1 MIEKSVENYKSYPD
15 EELISRINQGN
26 YEHMAIIIERYAPVI
41 HSYIN
46 KYCLETQ
53 REDAAQEA
61 NLALFFAIKAFDG
74 TKSCFSTFANLCIKR
89 AILDVLKSGKRQKN
103 IPEEMLHSIDDVELV
118 DANSPEKIFFER
130 EDFKSLTDNIKLELS
145 NLEYNVLRL
154 RLSGESYENIAHSLA
169 ISEKTVDNAL
179 LRIRKKLRSK

>member
-1 MIEKSVENYKSYPD
+1 MLEKIVENYENRPD
-15 EELISRINQGN
+15 EELILRINQGD
-26 YEHMAIIIERYAPVI
+26 YEYMAVIIERYTPVI

-46 KYCLETQ
+46 KYCLKTQ
-53 REDAAQEA
+53 REDAVQEA

-74 TKSCFSTFANLCIKR
+74 EKSCFSTFANLCIKR

-103 IPEEMLHSIDDVELV
+103 IPEEMLDSIDELELV
-118 DANSPEKIFFER
+118 DVNSPEKIFFER

-154 RLSGESYENIAHSLA
+154 RLSGESYENIAHSLGVT
-169 ISEKTVDNAL
+169 EKTVDNAL
-179 LRIRKKLRSK
+179 LRIRKKLKSK